1 MSIISNLIRKSKTI
15 DGPLNILSFFYDGKF
30 DIDLLETGHEFYG
43 LLEHSSYQWPG
54 YKSAMYPNLH
64 ILENPNEI
72 NITDFDL
79 VIFNNRYAHA
89 QFFGICRQLHI
100 PGLIIDHDM
109 NMQNAFN
116 RIKNKQFTTLPHI
129 STNDFIKKQYGAEE
143 SINYGI
149 DPKNWEHEKDI
160 DILCMVSLQTDI
172 ALAHQLKKQFPSASF
187 IGHNPNIP
195 YAGLVENYEEYK
207 DLFKRARVFV
217 NLSNQVNL
225 NYDILF
231 ALNNKIPIITLDL
244 PIYKDILT
252 DDNSIKVNDSE
263 QLFSKIK
270 QLSFDKTLY
279 NKISNFT
286 TDLNQFSKADFVN
299 RWKEVLVK
307 HASRV
312 YIE

>member
-1 MSIISNLIRKSKTI
+1 M
-15 DGPLNILSFFYDGKF
+15 
-30 DIDLLETGHEFYG
+30 
-43 LLEHSSYQWPG
+43 
-54 YKSAMYPNLH
+54 
-64 ILENPNEI
+64 
-72 NITDFDL
+72 
-79 VIFNNRYAHA
+79 
-89 QFFGICRQLHI
+89 
-100 PGLIIDHDM
+100 
-109 NMQNAFN
+109 
-116 RIKNKQFTTLPHI
+116 
-129 STNDFIKKQYGAEE
+129 
-143 SINYGI
+143 
-149 DPKNWEHEKDI
+149 
-160 DILCMVSLQTDI
+160 
-172 ALAHQLKKQFPSASF
+172 
-187 IGHNPNIP
+187 
-195 YAGLVENYEEYK
+195 
-207 DLFKRARVFV
+207 
-217 NLSNQVNL
+217 
-225 NYDILF
+225 F